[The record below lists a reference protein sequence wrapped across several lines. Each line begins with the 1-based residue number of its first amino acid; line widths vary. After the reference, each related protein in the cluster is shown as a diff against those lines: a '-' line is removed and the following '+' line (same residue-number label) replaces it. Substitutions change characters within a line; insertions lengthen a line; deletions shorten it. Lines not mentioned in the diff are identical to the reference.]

1 MIEGTPGQ
9 PYGHR
14 MANFNTVES
23 NMKLRLVIS
32 TSEFGGLI
40 IGVVSAV
47 ISGLVWDII
56 GSVTISI
63 VIGIMSMSVLL

>member
-1 MIEGTPGQ
+1 
-9 PYGHR
+9 
-14 MANFNTVES
+14 
-23 NMKLRLVIS
+23 MKLRLVIS

-56 GSVTISI
+56 GGVTISI